1 MRRIVAEGGR
11 PTVLDIDPPRCTP
24 GRVLIETSYSTVS
37 AGTETSILLTSADPS
52 IPDREY
58 PGEPPYQRP
67 NIRRWMR
74 HAPEPTSPL
83 PGKLSLGYSLAGR
96 VIEVGDD
103 VPDLRVG
110 DIVACAGSQD
120 AHHAEI
126 VAVTRSL
133 TTPIPDWL
141 SPAAAAFVTPGGV
154 AVEAVRRTECRLGET
169 VIVYGLGLLGL
180 LAAQIARNA
189 GLYVL
194 GLEIDARRRAFARS
208 MGIADVHDPTIPA
221 ISELIGDRTDGFGA
235 DAALLTL
242 VSDSSV
248 PVNQAMQLT
257 RRGGRV
263 VGVGVFG
270 MNLDRN
276 NVFDRTY
283 VQAIAFG
290 AGRYDPWYEEG
301 NVDYPVSHV
310 RWTENRTMAYF
321 IRLLAEGAV
330 SVDGMAES
338 FPLDE
343 APAAYARL
351 AAADRPHTVQ
361 FSYDN
366 SLTQD

>member
-1 MRRIVAEGGR
+1 MRRIVAQGGR
-11 PTVLDIDPPRCTP
+11 PTVLVMDPPRCTA
-24 GRVLIETSYSTVS
+24 GRVLVETMHSTVS
-37 AGTETSILLTSADPS
+37 AGTETSILLRSADPS
-52 IPDREY
+52 TPDMEY

-74 HAPEPTSPL
+74 HAPEPTPPL
-83 PGKLSLGYSLAGR
+83 PSVLSLGYSLTGR
-96 VIEVGDD
+96 VLEVGED
-103 VPDLRVG
+103 VPDLKVG
-110 DIVACAGSQD
+110 DLVACAGSQD

-133 TTPIPDWL
+133 TTPIPDGL
-141 SPAAAAFVTPGGV
+141 STAVAAFVTPGGV

-169 VIVYGLGLLGL
+169 VLVYGLGLLGL
-180 LAAQIARNA
+180 LAAQIAQNA
-189 GLYVL
+189 GLYVV

-208 MGIADVHDPTIPA
+208 VGIDDVHDPTAPG
-221 ISELIGDRTDGFGA
+221 ISDLIEDRTEGFGA

-270 MNLDRN
+270 MALERG

-338 FPLDE
+338 FPLID
-343 APAAYARL
+343 ATAAYARL
-351 AAADRPHTVQ
+351 GAPDRPYTVQ

-366 SLTQD
+366 SLTQH